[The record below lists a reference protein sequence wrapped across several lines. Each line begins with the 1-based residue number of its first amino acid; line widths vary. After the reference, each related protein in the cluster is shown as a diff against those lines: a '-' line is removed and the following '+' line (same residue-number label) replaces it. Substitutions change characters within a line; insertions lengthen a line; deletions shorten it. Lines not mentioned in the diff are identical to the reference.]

1 MITSSVPNGYL
12 AILPWKRL
20 MFAAAGLCLAGS
32 ALALEPQEPQ
42 MRQVSFSVESASKI
56 DQDLIEA
63 SLYYETQRLEAA
75 DAAAEVN
82 NKMAEALKLLE
93 GRDGLEYST
102 LAYQTYP
109 VYEKSNIEGWRVR
122 QVLQV
127 SGQDKTA
134 VTEALTALQKT
145 LSIQSLEFV
154 VSRGARE
161 ETNAQLTKDVL
172 AKFKQRAQLISTS
185 MDAATYEITS
195 IQIDTQGGNQPNYP
209 RAEMMMARDS
219 SGGSGPALEAGKA
232 EIVVS
237 ANATIELVFDGDKR

>member
-1 MITSSVPNGYL
+1 MITSSVPNSYL
-12 AILPWKRL
+12 ALLPWRRL
-20 MFAAAGLCLAGS
+20 IAATAGLCLAGS
-32 ALALEPQEPQ
+32 ALAMEPEDPQ
-42 MRQVSFSVESASKI
+42 MRQVSFSVESAAKI

-63 SLYYETQRLEAA
+63 SLYFETQRLEAA

-82 NKMAEALKLLE
+82 DKMAEALKLLE
-93 GRDGLEYST
+93 GRKGLEYST

-109 VYEKSNIEGWRVR
+109 VYEKSEIEGWRVR

-134 VTEALTALQKT
+134 VTDALSALQKT
-145 LSIQSLEFV
+145 LSIQSLNFV
-154 VSRGARE
+154 VSRGARD

-172 AKFKQRAQLISTS
+172 DKFKQRAQLIATT
-185 MDAATYEITS
+185 MDAASYEITN
-195 IQIDTQGGNQPNYP
+195 IQINTQGSNQPDYP

-219 SGGSGPALEAGKA
+219 SGGAGPALEAGKS

-237 ANATIELVFDGDKR
+237 ANATIELVFDGKRR